1 MVSHTLTL
9 VKIIPNFKLKIDCI
23 NFLKGGTLENI
34 DIVYNNLNKN
44 KEIVKKLLED
54 VLKVSIL
61 DLEFKGREYFNSIT
75 DYDFSLIKLRIIYAD
90 QKEDEIYLKMI
101 RGGKIKE
108 SIFCYWSILYEEFLK
123 NNQSYEQNIVQKA
136 IITQVMSDKNVSSL
150 LLTLDARL
158 NYCAEINLVE
168 LKQYVKNYKDYGRWV
183 SSLDIKDEDIL
194 FIGKKLY

>member
-1 MVSHTLTL
+1 
-9 VKIIPNFKLKIDCI
+9 
-23 NFLKGGTLENI
+23 LKGGTLENI

>member
-1 MVSHTLTL
+1 M
-9 VKIIPNFKLKIDCI
+9 
-23 NFLKGGTLENI
+23 ENI

-90 QKEDEIYLKMI
+90 QKEDEIYLKEIYLKMI

>member
-1 MVSHTLTL
+1 M
-9 VKIIPNFKLKIDCI
+9 
-23 NFLKGGTLENI
+23 ENI
-34 DIVYNNLNKN
+34 DIVFNNLKKN
-44 KEIVKKLLED
+44 KEMVIQLLED
-54 VLKVSIL
+54 ILKVSISDL
-61 DLEFKGREYFNSIT
+61 DFKGREYFNSIT
-75 DYDFSLIKLRIIYAD
+75 DYDFSLIKLRIKYTN

-123 NNQSYEQNIVQKA
+123 NNQSFEQSIVQKA

-150 LLTLDARL
+150 LLRLDARL

-168 LKQYVKNYKDYGRWV
+168 LKQYVKNYKNYGRWV
-183 SSLDIKDEDIL
+183 KSLDIKNEDIL

>member
-1 MVSHTLTL
+1 MISRFNFS
-9 VKIIPNFKLKIDCI
+9 IISKCKSCCLKSRTSRI
-23 NFLKGGTLENI
+23 KNI
-34 DIVYNNLNKN
+34 
-44 KEIVKKLLED
+44 
-54 VLKVSIL
+54 
-61 DLEFKGREYFNSIT
+61 
-75 DYDFSLIKLRIIYAD
+75 
-90 QKEDEIYLKMI
+90 I

>member
-1 MVSHTLTL
+1 
-9 VKIIPNFKLKIDCI
+9 
-23 NFLKGGTLENI
+23 
-34 DIVYNNLNKN
+34 
-44 KEIVKKLLED
+44 
-54 VLKVSIL
+54 
-61 DLEFKGREYFNSIT
+61 
-75 DYDFSLIKLRIIYAD
+75 
-90 QKEDEIYLKMI
+90 MI

-168 LKQYVKNYKDYGRWV
+168 LKQYVKNYEDYGRWV

>member
-1 MVSHTLTL
+1 ME
-9 VKIIPNFKLKIDCI
+9 D
-23 NFLKGGTLENI
+23 I
-34 DIVYNNLNKN
+34 DIVFNNLKEN
-44 KEIVKKLLED
+44 KEIIIQLLED

-61 DLEFKGREYFNSIT
+61 DLDFKGREYFNSIT
-75 DYDFSLIKLRIIYAD
+75 DYDFSLIKLRIKYTN

-123 NNQSYEQNIVQKA
+123 NNQSFEQNIVQKA

-150 LLTLDARL
+150 LLRLDARL

-168 LKQYVKNYKDYGRWV
+168 LKQYVKNYKNYGRWV
-183 SSLDIKDEDIL
+183 KSLDIKNEDIL